1 MKNPITDDPYDLQRF
16 LRAQEPIYATALAEL
31 RGGQKRSHWMWFIF
45 PQIEGLGQSPTSKYY
60 AIKSLTEAQA
70 YLQHPVLGPRL
81 RECAEAILA
90 IEGRSAAE
98 IFGFPDD
105 LKLRSS
111 MTLFAALAGADS
123 VFARVLERFY
133 DGRPDGQTLR
143 IVGLQDFTGS
153 PGDSNPR
160 PH

>member
-1 MKNPITDDPYDLQRF
+1 MKNPMTDDPYDLQRF

-60 AIKSLTEAQA
+60 AIKSLAEAQA
-70 YLQHPVLGPRL
+70 YLQHPLLGPRL
-81 RECAEAILA
+81 QECAEAVLA

-111 MTLFAALAGADS
+111 MTLFAALAGPDS

-133 DGRPDGQTLR
+133 DGRPDEQTLQ
-143 IVGLQDFTGS
+143 IAGLQDFTGS
-153 PGDSNPR
+153 PGAPNSR

>member
-60 AIKSLTEAQA
+60 AIKSLAEAQA
-70 YLQHPVLGPRL
+70 YLQHPLLGPRL
-81 RECAEAILA
+81 QECAEAVLA

-111 MTLFAALAGADS
+111 MTLFAALAGPDS

-133 DGRPDGQTLR
+133 DGRPDEQTLQ
-143 IVGLQDFTGS
+143 IGGLQDFTGS
-153 PGDSNPR
+153 PGAPNPR

>member
-1 MKNPITDDPYDLQRF
+1 MKNPITNDPYDLQRF

-60 AIKSLTEAQA
+60 AIKSLAEAQA
-70 YLQHPVLGPRL
+70 YLQHPLLGPRL
-81 RECAEAILA
+81 QECAEAVLA

-111 MTLFAALAGADS
+111 MTLFAALAGPDS

-133 DGRPDGQTLR
+133 DGRPDEQTLR
-143 IVGLQDFTGS
+143 IGGLQDFTGS
-153 PGDSNPR
+153 PGAPNPR